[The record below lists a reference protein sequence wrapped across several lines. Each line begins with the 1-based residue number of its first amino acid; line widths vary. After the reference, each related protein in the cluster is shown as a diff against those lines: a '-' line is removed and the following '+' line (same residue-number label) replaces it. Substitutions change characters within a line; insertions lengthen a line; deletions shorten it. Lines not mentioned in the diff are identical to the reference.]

1 MVGSDILLSY
11 AMRFV
16 GVPYKWGGDD
26 PLQGIDCSGFVIEL
40 LKSQGLVAK
49 SFDANAQ
56 AIYQRYESSKVYKA
70 SFGAL
75 VFFGKDNTK
84 ITHVGFALD
93 HNVMVEAGGGD
104 STTVNA
110 VVAAEKNAFVKV
122 RPILSRTDL
131 VAMVRPKY
139 YWEG

>member
-1 MVGSDILLSY
+1 
-11 AMRFV
+11 
-16 GVPYKWGGDD
+16 
-26 PLQGIDCSGFVIEL
+26 
-40 LKSQGLVAK
+40 
-49 SFDANAQ
+49 
-56 AIYQRYESSKVYKA
+56 VYKA

-75 VFFGKDNTK
+75 VFFGKEISK

-93 HNVMVEAGGGD
+93 HNVMIEAGGGD
-104 STTVNA
+104 SKTVNPT
-110 VVAAEKNAFVKV
+110 VAAEQNAFVKI